1 MKLRTRLLVAAAL
14 LELASA
20 PVLACDSM
28 EGAWQLVYAVYKDA
42 ATGKVLEENKGD
54 GDKSMKILSKG
65 HFSFITQG
73 KDGMFSV
80 AAGGTYTLKDTN
92 YTEVVTYS
100 SMDRLM
106 GKTYRFQ
113 CAMKDGLWIH
123 SGNEDHLIIE
133 EHWKLLD

>member
-1 MKLRTRLLVAAAL
+1 MKLGTRFLAAAAL
-14 LELASA
+14 LGLASA

-42 ATGKVLEENKGD
+42 ATGKVLEENRGD

-73 KDGMFSV
+73 KDGKFSV
-80 AAGGTYTLKDTN
+80 AAGGTYTLKDAN
-92 YTEVVTYS
+92 YAEVVTYS

>member
-1 MKLRTRLLVAAAL
+1 MKLRTRLLAAAAL
-14 LELASA
+14 LGLASA
-20 PVLACDSM
+20 PVLACGSM

-54 GDKSMKILSKG
+54 GDKSMKILSKE

-73 KDGMFSV
+73 KDGKFSV

-92 YTEVVTYS
+92 YIEVVTYS